1 MPPQPATETTARA
14 PNRGACAVAHARLGL
29 SATTSGNGG
38 DFDVAPIFVAR
49 SAKRSRVTIRRSAR
63 EDPLPPYS
71 GPLRLLCRV
80 LGLPTIS
87 TAPLTRPE
95 AAEMEARAKTIRNN
109 HTGEN

>member
-1 MPPQPATETTARA
+1 M
-14 PNRGACAVAHARLGL
+14 
-29 SATTSGNGG
+29 
-38 DFDVAPIFVAR
+38 
-49 SAKRSRVTIRRSAR
+49 
-63 EDPLPPYS
+63 PPYS

-95 AAEMEARAKTIRNN
+95 AAETMENYAALLREAGRDTEAAEMEARAKTIRNN